1 MPHRLPI
8 QDSMALIAVKAP
20 PCSSGQRPNR
30 ETLETA
36 QSRTRSHAYTTLYR
50 WPACLVSSLAP
61 QREPVVA
68 RRRIGCE
75 TLESPM
81 EQSFEVENLKCSGCA
96 RTIESALRADP
107 RVTQVSV
114 DLSRSVVAIEAAAD
128 LRPEVAATLA
138 RLGYPQKGAVEG
150 LRSAAAVAKSFVSC
164 AVGRLSGRN

>member
-1 MPHRLPI
+1 
-8 QDSMALIAVKAP
+8 
-20 PCSSGQRPNR
+20 
-30 ETLETA
+30 
-36 QSRTRSHAYTTLYR
+36 
-50 WPACLVSSLAP
+50 
-61 QREPVVA
+61 
-68 RRRIGCE
+68 
-75 TLESPM
+75 M